1 VSDQPLVAI
10 VDHEA
15 QARASTAAI
24 LEQAGYQVGTFESG
38 DTFLAAGLPCD
49 ADCVVLGLR
58 MPGTDG
64 IGVLKALGE
73 CENMPPVLVL
83 TGHGAIP
90 EAVEAMKLGAID
102 FLEKPYPA
110 DTFLEA
116 VGGALELGPRR
127 RGDGIDPAAVAKVE
141 SLSRRQ
147 AQVLRGIVSGKL
159 NKTIAYD
166 LGLSIRTVEAYR
178 SQVHDKLGV
187 RGTAEA
193 VRLALAAGM
202 L

>member
-1 VSDQPLVAI
+1 MSDQRLVAI

-15 QARASTAAI
+15 KACESTAAI
-24 LEQAGYQVGTFESG
+24 LRHAGHEVRTFASG
-38 DTFLAAGLPCD
+38 DAFLAAQSPCD
-49 ADCVVLGLR
+49 ANCVVLCLR

-64 IGVLKALGE
+64 IGVLQALAR
-73 CENMPPVLVL
+73 CAHIPPVVVL

-90 EAVEAMKLGAID
+90 AAVEAMKLGAID

-116 VGGALELGPRR
+116 VNRALTLGKGRTGAVL
-127 RGDGIDPAAVAKVE
+127 DPEAVAKVKT
-141 SLSRRQ
+141 LSRRH
-147 AQVLRGIVSGKL
+147 AQVLRGVSSGKL
-159 NKTIAYD
+159 NKIIAYD
-166 LGLSIRTVEAYR
+166 LGLSIRTVETYR
-178 SQVHDKLGV
+178 SQVLDRLGL

-193 VRLALAAGM
+193 VRFALAAGM

>member
-1 VSDQPLVAI
+1 VAI

-24 LEQAGYQVGTFESG
+24 LERAGYQVRTFESG
-38 DTFLAAGLPCD
+38 DAFLAAGLPCD

-64 IGVLKALGE
+64 IGVLKVLAE

-90 EAVEAMKLGAID
+90 EAVEAIKLGAVD

-110 DTFLEA
+110 ETFLEA
-116 VGGALELGPRR
+116 VSGALSLGPRR
-127 RGDGIDPAAVAKVE
+127 KGGLDPEAVAKVE
-141 SLSRRQ
+141 SLSPRQ
-147 AQVLRGIVSGKL
+147 AQVLRGIINGQL
-159 NKTIAYD
+159 NKIIAYD

-178 SQVHDKLGV
+178 SQVLDKLGV
-187 RGTAEA
+187 RSTAGA
-193 VRLALAAGM
+193 VRLALAAG
-202 L
+202 LL